1 MIARIW
7 AAAVLLFLA
16 PTVFA
21 AKQTDPAKLAETQG
35 FVRVSLPQLQA
46 PATFKLR
53 NLKTKKET
61 GFKHQPEDGP
71 YSFGAW
77 MPEGEYELPDTP
89 GSILVRKG
97 ELTELGAVLQV
108 QLGGYEY
115 VWLPLQ
121 HKEAAAETE
130 AAKTRLGS
138 VIGNVTTWQATAPS
152 QPIKMATPHSNQG
165 LIIDLIESHVRAVN
179 KPPLAKQLR
188 EARTFDTFIPLA
200 RQTVAPLVDEPGVDG
215 QSNFYYGADFGQI
228 RVRHADGT
236 WGVVDAGTLDEIAS
250 VEGSDSRLVA
260 GTRRGQILTSPD
272 LGATWTQVKQ
282 LDRDEIV
289 ADIDRVGTRWF
300 VIAPQSAGLAD
311 PWTFTGRVRV
321 YSGTADDLSDLAQLK
336 EFSIPKNTFGRNIGI
351 ALPIVGQAQGSTYL
365 INAVKE
371 LQALDTTTMTW
382 RTLSAPHSI
391 SSFQISR
398 DGTLLTINKIQGA
411 FSKMSYSS
419 DGGATWKPSSRP
431 PYVISDAVFETP
443 ESGEA
448 MRINLGT
455 FGSALEVY
463 SYDPKIGDWR
473 KTGETPPGCRVMLRD
488 ASYRQRF
495 CLTTGGTILDRKEGN
510 WAVEFAN
517 E

>member
-16 PTVFA
+16 SNVYA
-21 AKQTDPAKLAETQG
+21 AKETDAAKLAETHG
-35 FVRVSLPQLQA
+35 YVRVSLPQLQA
-46 PATFKLR
+46 PQTFKLR
-53 NLKTKKET
+53 NLKTKKT
-61 GFKHQPEDGP
+61 IGFKHQPEDGP

-89 GSILVRKG
+89 GPIAVKRG
-97 ELTELGAVLQV
+97 EMAELGAVLQI

-121 HKEAAAETE
+121 HKEAAAEAE

-138 VIGNVTTWQATAPS
+138 FIGNVTTWQATAPS
-152 QPIKMATPHSNQG
+152 QPIKMPIPYSNQG
-165 LIIDLIESHVRAVN
+165 LVVDLLESYARKVN
-179 KPPLAKQLR
+179 KPSLAKQLR
-188 EARTFDTFIPLA
+188 EARTFDTLIPLA
-200 RQTVAPLVDEPGVDG
+200 RQAAAPLVEEPGVDG

-236 WGVVDAGTLDEIAS
+236 WGVVDTGTLDEIAG
-250 VEGSDSRLVA
+250 VEGSDSRLAA
-260 GTRRGQILTSPD
+260 GTRRGLILTSPD

-282 LDRDEIV
+282 LGRDEIV

-311 PWTFTGRVRV
+311 PWTLAGRVRV
-321 YSGTADDLSDLAQLK
+321 YSATADDLSDLALLK
-336 EFSIPKNTFGRNIGI
+336 EFSIPKNTFGRLIGI
-351 ALPIVGQAQGSTYL
+351 ARPIVGQAQGNTYL
-365 INAVKE
+365 INAMKE
-371 LQALDTTTMTW
+371 LHALDTTTMTW
-382 RTLSAPHSI
+382 RTLSAPHTI

-398 DGTLLTINKIQGA
+398 DGALITINKIQGA
-411 FSKMSYSS
+411 FSKMSMSN
-419 DGGATWKPSSRP
+419 DGGATWKPYSRP

-448 MRINLGT
+448 MRINLGA
-455 FGSALEVY
+455 FASALELY

-473 KTGETPPGCRVMLRD
+473 KTGETPPGCQFMLRD

-495 CLTTGGTILDRKEGN
+495 CLTTGGTILDQKEGG
-510 WAVEFAN
+510 WTVEFAN